1 MLKRIIDFCLCNP
14 WLVLVVTAVSIVAAA
29 VIGRRLPVDVFPEL
43 KVPRVVVQTE
53 AGGLTAEEVEQ
64 FITIP
69 VESAMNGLPG
79 VKAVRSSSGGGL
91 SFVWVDF
98 DWDTDLF
105 RARLSVAERLSAVR
119 AALPE
124 GSEPEITP
132 VVSVT
137 GEIMLLAVT
146 AEEQAV
152 ASGAVSPLELRQ
164 LAEYDLRNRLMAIPG
179 IGNVVVMGGRLP
191 EFQVNVS
198 QERLAGFGVT
208 LNDVVDAARASHTMA
223 GAGYLPHVK
232 GQEIPLRQ
240 TARVDSVEELR
251 RVAVPTRDG
260 QTVRLGQ
267 VAEVALGGAP
277 RRGSAGFNGRDA
289 VVLSVLKAPGGN
301 TLELTRRIEA
311 ALDEFERARL
321 PKGVNIHRDAYRQAD
336 FIRLSIDNG
345 EGIVRD
351 AAVIVVLVL
360 GLTLLRVRTTL
371 ITLLAMPLSLTTGL
385 LLFPK
390 FGLGINIMTLGGLAV
405 AVGDVVDNAIIF
417 VEIAWRKLEENSLKP
432 EAERRSRVT
441 VLHAASAEILHSVTF
456 STLIIILV
464 FLPLLFLSGLE
475 GQFFKPLG
483 LAYLLV
489 FAASLLV
496 AITVTPVLCLL
507 LFSERRGFLRPRS
520 GRKGAGKKEALRD
533 RKEER
538 GAKTRE
544 AFSVRLLKALYRPL
558 LGFSVRHAWM
568 VCLLMTAV
576 TAGALWL
583 ASTFG
588 TSFLPPFHEDCY
600 TVFVSTPPG
609 SSLEET
615 ERATRQSMLAIRRVD
630 GVRSVTRRT
639 GRAERDEHAEPVS
652 ASELLV
658 RVDLKA
664 DPLRLRR
671 EIEALINQIPGVA
684 TMIGYP
690 MAHRISSVLSG
701 TNAELAIN
709 VYGDD
714 LATLRAAA
722 AAVKGVLDRLPQVA
736 DARANREILV
746 DTLRIRYRLEDL
758 ARAGLS
764 LQDAGEQVSAAFNG
778 VTVGQV
784 AQNQRR
790 WDIVVRLEG
799 AERNDL
805 VDVSSFK
812 LSAPNGARVRLDEV
826 ADVFREEAS
835 NLIVRDNTRRK
846 ALISCN
852 VAPGSN
858 VGDLVK
864 ALRKNVEPVV
874 HAMGCTVS
882 YGGSYEAQQSAS
894 RRLAWLGLAIVL
906 AIVLLLVYS
915 LRSFKAAAL
924 VMVNLPLCLIGGIL
938 AVYLAT
944 PAPLAANTRALFG
957 GGGYVAPILSV
968 ASLVG
973 FVTVVGFVV
982 RNGLLLLNRYREL
995 QASGMEL
1002 HRAIIEGSL
1011 ERMVPIIMTSLTTIF
1026 GLVPIV
1032 LAYDKPGGEL
1042 LAPLAIVQFGGL
1054 ISATLLNLLVL
1065 PAAYRLAFGGRA
1077 GAPTLPPSCRAS

>member
-14 WLVLVVTAVSIVAAA
+14 WLVLVATAVSVAAA
-29 VIGRRLPVDVFPEL
+29 LVIGRRLPVDVFPEL

-64 FITIP
+64 FITVP
-69 VESAMNGLPG
+69 VEAAMNGVPG

-98 DWDTDLF
+98 DWNTDLN
-105 RARLSVAERLSAVR
+105 RARLSVAERLSAIR
-119 AALPE
+119 GALPE
-124 GSEPEITP
+124 ETEPEITP

-137 GEIMLLAVT
+137 GEIMLVALT
-146 AEEQAV
+146 AEGE
-152 ASGAVSPLELRQ
+152 GAAAAASPLELRQ
-164 LAEYDLRNRLMAIPG
+164 LAEFELRNRLMAIPG
-179 IGNVVVMGGRLP
+179 IGQVVVIGGRLP

-198 QERLAGFGVT
+198 QERLAAFGLT
-208 LNDVVDAARASHTMA
+208 LNDVADAARDSHTLA

-232 GQEIPLRQ
+232 GMEIPLRQ
-240 TARVDSVEELR
+240 TARADSVEALR
-251 RVAVPTRDG
+251 RVAVPARADG
-260 QTVRLGQ
+260 TLRLGH
-267 VAEVALGGAP
+267 VADVTLGGAP

-289 VVLSVLKAPGGN
+289 VVLSVQKAPGGN
-301 TLELTRRIEA
+301 TLELTQRVEA
-311 ALDEFERARL
+311 ALDEFARARL
-321 PKGVNIHRDAYRQAD
+321 PAGVKIHREAYRQAD
-336 FIRLSIDNG
+336 FINLSIENG

-351 AAVIVVLVL
+351 AAVIVVIVL

-385 LLFPK
+385 LFFPK

-417 VEIAWRKLEENSLKP
+417 VEIAWRKLQENSRKP

-441 VLHAASAEILHSVTF
+441 VLHAASSEILHSVTF
-456 STLIIILV
+456 STMIIVLV

-489 FAASLLV
+489 FAASLVV

-507 LFSERRGFLRPRS
+507 LYSERRSIGCRNAQPD
-520 GRKGAGKKEALRD
+520 GGAHKDGL
-533 RKEER
+533 
-538 GAKTRE
+538 
-544 AFSVRLLKALYRPL
+544 SVRLLKALYRPM
-558 LGFSVRHAWM
+558 LGFCVRHAWL
-568 VCLLMTAV
+568 VCLLMSAV
-576 TAGALWL
+576 TAGALLL
-583 ASTFG
+583 ASTYG

-615 ERATRQSMLAIRRVD
+615 ERATRESMLAIQSIE

-658 RVDLKA
+658 RVDMKA
-664 DPLRLRR
+664 DPLQLRR
-671 EIEALINQIPGVA
+671 AIEGVINQIPGVA

-690 MAHRISSVLSG
+690 IAHRISSVLSG

-709 VYGDD
+709 VFGDD

-722 AAVKGVLDRLPQVA
+722 AAVKQVLDTLPQVA

-746 DTLRIRYRLEDL
+746 DTLRIRYRPDDL
-758 ARAGLS
+758 ARAGLT
-764 LQDAGEQVSAAFNG
+764 LRDAGEQVSAAFNG
-778 VTVGQV
+778 LTVGQV

-799 AERNDL
+799 VERDDL
-805 VDVSSFK
+805 ADVAGFK
-812 LSAPNGARVRLDEV
+812 LSAPSGARVRLDEV

-864 ALRKNVEPVV
+864 ALRQNVDPVV
-874 HAMGCTVS
+874 HAMGCTVG

-894 RRLAWLGLAIVL
+894 RRLAWLGLGILL

-915 LRSFKAAAL
+915 LRSFKAAVL
-924 VMVNLPLCLIGGIL
+924 VLVNLPLCLIGGVV
-938 AVYLAT
+938 AVYLAN

-957 GGGYVAPILSV
+957 HGTYVAPILSV

-973 FVTVVGFVV
+973 FVTVIGFVI

-995 QASGMEL
+995 QATGIGVHEAVM
-1002 HRAIIEGSL
+1002 EGSL

-1026 GLVPIV
+1026 GLAPIV
-1032 LAYDKPGGEL
+1032 MAYNRPGGEL
-1042 LAPLAIVQFGGL
+1042 LAPLAVVQFGGL

-1065 PAAYRLAFGGRA
+1065 PAAYRLAFGGRR
-1077 GAPTLPPSCRAS
+1077 GG